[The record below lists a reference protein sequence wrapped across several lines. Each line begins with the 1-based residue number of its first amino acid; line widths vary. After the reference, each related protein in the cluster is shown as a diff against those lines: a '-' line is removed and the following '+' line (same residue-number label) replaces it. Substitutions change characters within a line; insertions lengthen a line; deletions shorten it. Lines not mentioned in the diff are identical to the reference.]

1 MSLSIFSTST
11 DMSMFHQPSLQKTS
25 LSK

>member
-11 DMSMFHQPSLQKTS
+11 NMSMFHQSSLQKTS
-25 LSK
+25 LSR